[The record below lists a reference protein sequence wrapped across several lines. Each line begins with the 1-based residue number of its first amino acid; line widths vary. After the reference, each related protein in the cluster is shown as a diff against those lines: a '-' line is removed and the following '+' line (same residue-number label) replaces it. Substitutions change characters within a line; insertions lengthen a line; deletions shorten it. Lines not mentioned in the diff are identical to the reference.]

1 MNVGHWSFD
10 KALIVLVSPMTAD
23 QIGELVFRIHNL
35 LVNYMSRNM
44 AWKLETMVGKVEEI
58 VYDDCSRWTYPFMK
72 IQVKMDNM
80 QPLQDIKDK

>member
-1 MNVGHWSFD
+1 
-10 KALIVLVSPMTAD
+10 MTAD

-72 IQVKMDNM
+72 IQFGNVRSRGIQNSEFHGYGAWMKATMVK
-80 QPLQDIKDK
+80 KE